1 MNLPA
6 INLEISLAQT
16 RQQHI
21 PLKTTI
27 LPSISLNITLRFN
40 KNHRIS
46 HLIPKLSQT
55 SRITV
60 TKFKQIKFG
69 NDQTSQSQRVV
80 KE

>member
-27 LPSISLNITLRFN
+27 LPSISLNIRFT